1 MTREVVPRLRWAWVV
16 VVLFTASGVL
26 HLVRPSAFEAQV
38 PDFLPAQTLVVVVSG
53 VLELAC
59 ALLML
64 LPRTR
69 RLGGLAAALLLVA
82 VFPGN
87 LWQTWEAW
95 SDHRAGEAGTAYLV
109 GTLVRLPLQLPLV
122 WWTWRLWS
130 AGSGVPQPPTP

>member
-1 MTREVVPRLRWAWVV
+1 MRWAWVV

-38 PDFLPAQTLVVVVSG
+38 PDFLPAQTVVVVVSG

-87 LWQTWEAW
+87 LWQTWVAW
-95 SDHRAGEAGTAYLV
+95 SDHGAGEASTAYLV

-130 AGSGVPQPPTP
+130 AGSGTRQPPTP